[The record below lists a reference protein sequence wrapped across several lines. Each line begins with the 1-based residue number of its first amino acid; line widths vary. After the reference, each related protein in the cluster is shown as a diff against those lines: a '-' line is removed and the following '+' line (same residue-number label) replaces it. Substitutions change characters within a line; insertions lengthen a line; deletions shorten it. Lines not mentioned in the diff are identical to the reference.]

1 MLSIDHQQ
9 RTAATHNTKEHRMIH
24 YRVQTETLNP
34 TIYRSFKSA
43 SSFAK
48 RKKGE
53 VIAYADKLS
62 AELHYNPL
70 MVKIEPRGILSIHIR
85 AFVQQMKEMK
95 SKHPSYMNAADRRK
109 AEAMY
114 DTVLLGFDTLGHAI
128 DARLICDISCRWN
141 RSKAPIFING
151 KKSNVKGL
159 TKLIKNKPCN

>member
-1 MLSIDHQQ
+1 MLTIDHQQ
-9 RTAATHNTKEHRMIH
+9 RKAATQQHEGNEMIH
-24 YRVQTETLNP
+24 YRVQTEEALNP

-48 RKKGE
+48 KQNGE
-53 VIAYADKLS
+53 VIAYADKQS
-62 AELHYNPL
+62 AMINENPL
-70 MVKIEPRGILSIHIR
+70 LVKSEPKGILKTHIR
-85 AFVQQMKEMK
+85 AFVQDMNEMK
-95 SKHPSYMNAADRRK
+95 RKHPSYMNAAARRK

-114 DTVLLGFDTLGHAI
+114 NTVLLGFDTLGRAI

-159 TKLIKNKPCN
+159 TKYIQE